1 MTGWPDIECLR
12 PVCAR
17 RRLFS
22 RRRNGLEANSESGP
36 SLHNSVPTR
45 GTRWLPSTGQTEEER
60 DEEGK
65 LANGNSE
72 KAEED
77 GADLES
83 AAKDTGTGGSM
94 ERRDATERRPRPPL
108 RRGGEALE
116 SKTLPALGE
125 RTSPRDLD
133 AGPTKSELSLQH
145 APSSASNAESAI
157 RTETQRLTLSCDT
170 GVARYI
176 PGHHLKPRI
185 VNVKGGKAVSS
196 ANTLSDSVARHAENS
211 NPDPSEIP
219 LPASPESPPTPIDE
233 GLAPL
238 KKRVTF
244 RDELPGQF
252 LADVVSLEQKNLVEV
267 LADWADARRSL
278 CKLRTSCHGDFWMHE
293 NWETLF
299 QPFVLTANRVNM
311 LITAFRD
318 SEYCPTECRFLE
330 SEGPELKELNKAEE
344 MALART
350 IECVTEVL
358 GIVLD
363 ACSGS
368 CSGFDRA
375 TRLITFRSN
384 SRLHQK
390 NLKQRM
396 EQLRESLESKGINV
410 QDDRPSKN
418 ASGALNTPSH
428 SVSEDIGPLTPLATR
443 PRRRPAWVNN
453 IGVSFELDGTS
464 SRRPL
469 LAMIQYHR
477 IKLRF
482 RRVPI
487 SVPAPVTVVETAAD
501 SIQDWT
507 IHTKRCKPGRAMAG
521 KVELEEEDRTK
532 VVEAIKAHEQF
543 QEKLSSQDGIGAALL
558 RHKIATRILRYEARL
573 QGRTHMCNK
582 IHMLI
587 EHEPDSDRQHPNSK
601 DAVAGASRDELV
613 VSDIPRSISAD
624 VVLPPSRSRSLRQ
637 ESSYE
642 QEPHTP
648 YGPVFDR
655 PNGYLRV
662 GEVGAGLPELYG
674 FR

>member
-1 MTGWPDIECLR
+1 MTGWPDIERLR
-12 PVCAR
+12 TLCAR
-17 RRLFS
+17 RRLLS
-22 RRRNGLEANSESGP
+22 LRRNGLEANFESGP
-36 SLHNSVPTR
+36 PLHNSVPTR
-45 GTRWLPSTGQTEEER
+45 GTRWLPSTGQIEEER
-60 DEEGK
+60 DEEGN

-72 KAEED
+72 ETEED

-83 AAKDTGTGGSM
+83 AAKATGAGGSM
-94 ERRDATERRPRPPL
+94 ERRDATTRRPRPPL
-108 RRGGEALE
+108 RRDGEALE
-116 SKTLPALGE
+116 SNTLPALDE
-125 RTSPRDLD
+125 RSLPTGPD
-133 AGPTKSELSLQH
+133 AGPTKSELSPQH
-145 APSSASNAESAI
+145 APSSTSDAESVI
-157 RTETQRLTLSCDT
+157 RTEKRPPTLSCNT

-185 VNVKGGKAVSS
+185 VIVKSGKAVSS
-196 ANTLSDSVARHAENS
+196 ANTLSDSVARHAQDS
-211 NPDPSEIP
+211 NPDASEIP
-219 LPASPESPPTPIDE
+219 LLASPESPSTPSDE

-238 KKRVTF
+238 KRRVTF
-244 RDELPGQF
+244 RDELPGQS
-252 LADVVSLEQKNLVEV
+252 LADVASPERENLVET

-278 CKLRTSCHGDFWMHE
+278 CKLRTSCQGDFWMHE
-293 NWETLF
+293 NWGNLF
-299 QPFVLTANRVNM
+299 QPFIVTANRVNM

-330 SEGPELKELNKAEE
+330 SEGSELKELDKAEE

-350 IECVTEVL
+350 IEGVTEVL
-358 GIVLD
+358 WIVLD
-363 ACSGS
+363 GCSGS
-368 CSGFDRA
+368 CFGSDRV
-375 TRLITFRSN
+375 RQLITFRSN
-384 SRLHQK
+384 ARLHQK
-390 NLKQRM
+390 NLEQRM
-396 EQLRESLESKGINV
+396 EQLRESLERKGINV

-428 SVSEDIGPLTPLATR
+428 SVSENIGPLMPLATR

-453 IGVSFELDGTS
+453 IRVSFELDGTS

-487 SVPAPVTVVETAAD
+487 SVPAPVTVVETAD
-501 SIQDWT
+501 NIQDWT
-507 IHTKRCKPGRAMAG
+507 IHTKRCKPVRRMAG
-521 KVELEEEDRTK
+521 KVALEEEDRTK
-532 VVEAIKAHEQF
+532 VVEAIKAYKQF

-573 QGRTHMCNK
+573 QGRTHMYNE
-582 IHMLI
+582 IHMLV

-601 DAVAGASRDELV
+601 DAVAGASRDDLV
-613 VSDIPRSISAD
+613 VSDIPHPISAD
-624 VVLPPSRSRSLRQ
+624 VDLPPSRSRSLQQ
-637 ESSYE
+637 ESSRE
-642 QEPHTP
+642 QEPHTL

-662 GEVGAGLPELYG
+662 GEVGAGPPELYG